1 MADTGWQILKAPER
15 FGRMEKHMTIKEIA
29 QLAGVS
35 SAAVSRY
42 LNGGY
47 VSDEKKEQI
56 RRVIEETGYQPSA
69 QARILRTKKACLVG
83 VVVPKI
89 NSESIS
95 RVTAGIEQVLS
106 RRGYQM
112 LLGSTDNDPV
122 KEISYLK
129 LFENYPVDGIIL
141 IGTVITAE
149 HRRFLKNSKVPVVVV
164 GQYTKYA
171 NCIYHDDYG
180 AGKAMGKAVAATL
193 KNWRAEADEACTE
206 VGECEKELHVCGKVA
221 YIGVTKEDKAV
232 GVARED
238 GFRAGLRSEGI
249 ELEETCTRK
258 AEFTMES
265 GYKAALDLLE
275 EHSDI
280 RILSCATDTIAAGA
294 IEALLTYSRRKVPEK
309 AKHSGGRM
317 LYILDNSGI
326 RVTGFGDNQFLKAV
340 TGGIPTVHFGYKTS
354 GIRGAELLLDVIER
368 GEKIPVEMK
377 LGFRMVNEED
387 STQDSE

>member
-1 MADTGWQILKAPER
+1 
-15 FGRMEKHMTIKEIA
+15 MTIKEIA

-47 VSDEKKEQI
+47 ISEEKKEKI
-56 RRVIEETGYQPSA
+56 RKVVEETGYQPSA
-69 QARILRTKKACLVG
+69 QARMLRTKRACLVG

-112 LLGSTDNDPV
+112 LLASTDNEPG
-122 KEISYLK
+122 KEITYLK

-149 HRRFLKNSKVPVVVV
+149 HRRFLKESKVPVVVV

-180 AGKAMGKAVAATL
+180 AGKAMGKTVAEL
-193 KNWRAEADEACTE
+193 VIRANGKAGTE
-206 VGECEKELHVCGKVA
+206 EKSGKVA

-232 GVARED
+232 GVSREE
-238 GFRAGLRSEGI
+238 GFRAGLKSAGV
-249 ELEETCTRK
+249 ELEEAYTRK
-258 AEFTMES
+258 AEFTMDS
-265 GYKAALDLLE
+265 GYHAALDLLGA
-275 EHSDI
+275 HPDI
-280 RILSCATDTIAAGA
+280 QIISCATDTIAAGA
-294 IEALLTYSRRKVPEK
+294 IEALLVYRKEQVPR
-309 AKHSGGRM
+309 AAAASGVRM
-317 LYILDNSGI
+317 QYILDSSGI

-368 GEKIPVEMK
+368 GEKIPIEMK
-377 LGFRMVNEED
+377 LGFRLVKEEEVD
-387 STQDSE
+387 GDAS

>member
-1 MADTGWQILKAPER
+1 MV
-15 FGRMEKHMTIKEIA
+15 MTIKEIA

-47 VSDEKKEQI
+47 VSAEKKEQI
-56 RRVIEETGYQPSA
+56 RKVIQETGYQPSA

-106 RRGYQM
+106 GRGYQM
-112 LLGSTDNDPV
+112 LLASTDNDPV
-122 KEISYLK
+122 KEITYLK

-149 HRRFLKNSKVPVVVV
+149 HRRFLKSSKVPVVVI
-164 GQYTKYA
+164 GQYTRYA
-171 NCIYHDDYG
+171 NCIYHDDHG
-180 AGKAMGKAVAATL
+180 AGKAMGKLVAAEL
-193 KNWRAEADEACTE
+193 KKVSKGD
-206 VGECEKELHVCGKVA
+206 KCGKVA

-238 GFRAGLRSEGI
+238 GFRSGLRSEGI
-249 ELEETCTRK
+249 EIEKDYTRT
-258 AEFTMES
+258 AEFTMDA
-265 GYKAALDLLE
+265 GYQAALDLLE
-275 EHSDI
+275 QKKDI
-280 RILSCATDTIAAGA
+280 TVISCATDTIAAGA
-294 IEALLTYSRRKVPEK
+294 IEALLAHSRQIVPQF
-309 AKHSGGRM
+309 ALDSGRRM
-317 LYILDNSGI
+317 QYILNNSEI

-368 GEKIPVEMK
+368 GEKIPIEMK
-377 LGFRMVNEED
+377 LGFQLVKGNGIC
-387 STQDSE
+387 

>member
-1 MADTGWQILKAPER
+1 
-15 FGRMEKHMTIKEIA
+15 MTIKEIA
-29 QLAGVS
+29 RRAGVS

-47 VSDEKKEQI
+47 VSGEKKEQI
-56 RRVIEETGYQPSA
+56 RKVIEETGYQPSA

-112 LLGSTDNDPV
+112 LLASTDNDPR
-122 KEISYLK
+122 KEITYLK
-129 LFENYPVDGIIL
+129 LFESYPVDGIIL

-149 HRRFLKNSKVPVVVV
+149 HRKFLKGSKVPAVVV

-180 AGKAMGKAVAATL
+180 AGKAMGKAAASFL
-193 KNWRAEADEACTE
+193 EA
-206 VGECEKELHVCGKVA
+206 GKKVA

-232 GVARED
+232 GAARED
-238 GFRAGLRSEGI
+238 GFRAGLRSARI
-249 ELEETCTRK
+249 ELEEDCTRR
-258 AEFTMES
+258 AEFTMDS
-265 GYKAALDLLE
+265 GYEAALDLLRE
-275 EHSDI
+275 NNGI
-280 RILSCATDTIAAGA
+280 GVLSCATDTIAAGA
-294 IEALLTYSRRKVPEK
+294 IEALLTYGRKKVPQE
-309 AKHSGGRM
+309 AEYSGGRM
-317 LYILDNSGI
+317 EYILGSSKI

-377 LGFRMVNEED
+377 LGFRMVNGQEG
-387 STQDSE
+387 

>member
-1 MADTGWQILKAPER
+1 
-15 FGRMEKHMTIKEIA
+15 MEKHMTIKEIA

-106 RRGYQM
+106 ARGYQM
-112 LLGSTDNDPV
+112 LLASTDNDPG
-122 KEISYLK
+122 KELTYLN

-149 HRRFLKNSKVPVVVV
+149 HRKFLKNSKVPVVVV

-180 AGKAMGKAVAATL
+180 AGKAMGKAVAASL
-193 KNWRAEADEACTE
+193 KNRREEQEEAGT
-206 VGECEKELHVCGKVA
+206 VPGESGKDTALCGKVA

-238 GFRAGLRSEGI
+238 GFRTGLKLSGV
-249 ELEETCTRK
+249 ELEEACMRK

-265 GYKAALDLLE
+265 GYRAALDLLE
-275 EHSDI
+275 KNRDI
-280 RILSCATDTIAAGA
+280 SIISCATDTIAAGA

-309 AKHSGGRM
+309 AKNSGGRM
-317 LYILDNSGI
+317 QYILDNSGI

-387 STQDSE
+387 STQDNE

>member
-1 MADTGWQILKAPER
+1 MRPFGPGIILQE
-15 FGRMEKHMTIKEIA
+15 EIVMTIKEIA

-47 VSDEKKEQI
+47 ISEEKKEQI
-56 RRVIEETGYQPSA
+56 RKVIEETGYQPSA

-106 RRGYQM
+106 TRGYQM
-112 LLGSTDNDPV
+112 LLASTDNNPV
-122 KEISYLK
+122 KEITYLK

-149 HRRFLKNSKVPVVVV
+149 HRKFLKNAKVPVVVV

-171 NCIYHDDYG
+171 NCIYHDDHG
-180 AGKAMGKAVAATL
+180 AGKAMGKLAATRL
-193 KNWRAEADEACTE
+193 KAMAED
-206 VGECEKELHVCGKVA
+206 CGKVA

-232 GVARED
+232 GIARED
-238 GFRAGLRSEGI
+238 GFRSGLKSEGI
-249 ELEETCTRK
+249 ELEQEYVK
-258 AEFTMES
+258 IADFTMDA
-265 GYKAALDLLE
+265 GYHAAMDLLE
-275 EHSDI
+275 KKTDI
-280 RILSCATDTIAAGA
+280 RIISCATDTIAAGA
-294 IEALLTYSRRKVPEK
+294 IEALLAYYRKDIPQAAVSSGTRMK
-309 AKHSGGRM
+309 YVLDHSD
-317 LYILDNSGI
+317 IQ
-326 RVTGFGDNQFLKAV
+326 VTGFGDNQFLKAV

-368 GEKIPVEMK
+368 GEKIPIEMK
-377 LGFRMVNEED
+377 LGFRLVE
-387 STQDSE
+387 